1 MFTRRSTGQG
11 DETERARGEAA
22 IGVGA
27 QVFVLSSDE
36 DGTTPWPE
44 GPTGV
49 VVRAGGSAWQGVTGI
64 SGSRRSWTIEFSEPQ
79 RDRDGQGP
87 YESAQVPERYL
98 RLAPVGDWS

>member
-1 MFTRRSTGQG
+1 VFTRRSTGQG
-11 DETERARGEAA
+11 DETDRPRGEPG

-27 QVFVLSSDE
+27 QVFVLSRDE
-36 DGTTPWPE
+36 DATTPWPE

-64 SGSRRSWTIEFSEPQ
+64 SGSRRSWTVEFSEPQ

-87 YESAQVPERYL
+87 YDSAQVPERFL
-98 RLAPVGDWS
+98 RLAPVGDGS